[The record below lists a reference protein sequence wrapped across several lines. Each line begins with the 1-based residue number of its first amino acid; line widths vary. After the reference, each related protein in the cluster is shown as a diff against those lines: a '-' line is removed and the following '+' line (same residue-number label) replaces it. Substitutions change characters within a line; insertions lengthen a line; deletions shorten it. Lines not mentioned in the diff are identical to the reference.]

1 MLAVQDH
8 RADEQGGAVM
18 RRLLISGL
26 AAFAIGLG
34 AAPIAS
40 ADPPQDYL
48 DTLSNTPGFNV
59 NGFTGPLL
67 LGAGNTICTDLRAG
81 MTPQDSANK
90 MMFYPGA
97 TNVTIKAMVTTAQRT
112 LCPDTVR

>member
-1 MLAVQDH
+1 MLVV
-8 RADEQGGAVM
+8 GGALVV

-48 DTLSNTPGFNV
+48 DTLSNTPGFTV
-59 NGFTGPLL
+59 TDSLAPYSLERGTQSARTCGP
-67 LGAGNTICTDLRAG
+67 G
-81 MTPQDSANK
+81 
-90 MMFYPGA
+90 
-97 TNVTIKAMVTTAQRT
+97 
-112 LCPDTVR
+112 

>member
-1 MLAVQDH
+1 
-8 RADEQGGAVM
+8 M

-48 DTLSNTPGFNV
+48 DALSNTPGFTV